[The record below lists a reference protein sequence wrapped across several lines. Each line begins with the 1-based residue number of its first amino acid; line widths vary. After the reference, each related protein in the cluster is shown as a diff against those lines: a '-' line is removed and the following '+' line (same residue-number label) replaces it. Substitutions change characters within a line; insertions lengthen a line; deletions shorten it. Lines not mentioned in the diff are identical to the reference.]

1 VSHAPPYQPATTC
14 PPRFPT
20 VEPSSP
26 KGDAAQ
32 GKPSQRSLHGQQQAE
47 LFLESVVL
55 RESTLSNSPIL
66 PYVRIIVWLIEGI
79 TLSRA
84 ELVAI
89 LSRVLR
95 QHRFAYRRKID
106 YVLGFLHQ
114 HPP

>member
-1 VSHAPPYQPATTC
+1 MPAGNDV
-14 PPRFPT
+14 PAKVPHGPT
-20 VEPSSP
+20 EYP

-32 GKPSQRSLHGQQQAE
+32 GKPSQRSLHRQQQAE
-47 LFLESVVL
+47 LFRESVVL

-95 QHRFAYRRKID
+95 QHSFAYRRKID